1 MLSKL
6 AEQQTDEH
14 PYTEWIKTYSSKEFN
29 ALVNEIET
37 LLDALA
43 KDTLDVRRAYRK
55 AMQCEFNFFSAPLEE
70 H

>member
-1 MLSKL
+1 MRLYAFLGSKL

-37 LLDALA
+37 LLADIPHLNG
-43 KDTLDVRRAYRK
+43 YRT
-55 AMQCEFNFFSAPLEE
+55 
-70 H
+70 